1 MKNTKKPL
9 KWKISENTHLAW
21 WKIPYCLQLE
31 WPDFNF
37 VDLSKEQ
44 RYDMMKKEDLPEKG
58 RTLSVDP
65 NVPRWMCQN
74 CRHYLSIVGADS
86 YAEKYL
92 NDSTRSG

>member
-1 MKNTKKPL
+1 
-9 KWKISENTHLAW
+9 
-21 WKIPYCLQLE
+21 
-31 WPDFNF
+31 
-37 VDLSKEQ
+37 
-44 RYDMMKKEDLPEKG
+44 MKKEDLPEKG

-74 CRHYLSIVGADS
+74 CRNYLSIVGADS